1 MNRTLPRL
9 TLAHRALAL
18 IAVPALALT
27 LASCANPTP
36 NSALLRLH
44 HSAEG
49 DNKQQLAA
57 EITRL
62 CGHTHDGK
70 TPDSCKAD
78 AHGNFPT
85 PKTPAP
91 EPLAPG
97 AEGILA
103 VLAEIPQE
111 SMPIIIEQ
119 FLKYPLQEVIATFD
133 NKNTFNF
140 EALTIPTAFT
150 TTHTEKTPAPTP
162 TVTAPGADDIRGAE
176 AALAEEYAHIY
187 ALGVTMAFTDSETQ
201 ARTEKLIESHQK
213 VIDTLEQLLEK
224 DAYAPTAAPGYDL
237 KTSTQPTNAESARAT
252 VKELTDNNAQFWKN
266 TAAQATTPQWRTAA
280 LVITGY
286 LSTE

>member
-9 TLAHRALAL
+9 RLSHRARAL
-18 IAVPALALT
+18 IAVSALALT

-36 NSALLRLH
+36 NNALVRLY

-49 DNKQQLAA
+49 ENKQQLAA

-62 CGHTHDGK
+62 CGHTHEGK

-78 AHGNFPT
+78 ENGNFPA
-85 PKTPAP
+85 PETPAP

-97 AEGILA
+97 AQGILA
-103 VLAEIPQE
+103 VLADIPQE
-111 SMPIIIEQ
+111 SMPIIVEQ
-119 FLKYPLQEVIATFD
+119 FLEYPLSDVIAPFD
-133 NKNTFNF
+133 NKSTFTF
-140 EALTIPTAFT
+140 EALTIPTAFST
-150 TTHTEKTPAPTP
+150 ENTEKTPTP

-187 ALGVTMAFTDSETQ
+187 ALGVTMAFADDETQ
-201 ARTEKLIESHQK
+201 KRTEKLIESHQK

-237 KTSTQPTNAESARAT
+237 KTPTQPTNVESARAT
-252 VKELTDNNAQFWKN
+252 VQELTDNNAQFWKN
-266 TAAQATTPQWRTAA
+266 TAAKATTLQWRTAA
-280 LVITGY
+280 LIITGY
-286 LSTE
+286 LTTA